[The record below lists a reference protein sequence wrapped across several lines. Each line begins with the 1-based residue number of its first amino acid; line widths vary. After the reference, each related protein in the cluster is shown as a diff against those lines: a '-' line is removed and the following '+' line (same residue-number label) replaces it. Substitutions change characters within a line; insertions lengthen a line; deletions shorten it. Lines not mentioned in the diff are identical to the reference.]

1 MQLSNEEIMQKGI
14 QCLVENLGEV
24 ETEYFIF
31 NLKRQSF
38 NYTEWQRDFFEQHF
52 NLNTF
57 LQTAQQTVDE
67 KPFNE
72 NPNCEVI

>member
-1 MQLSNEEIMQKGI
+1 MQLSNEEIMQKGM
-14 QCLVENLGEV
+14 QCLIENLGEV
-24 ETEYFIF
+24 ETENFIF

-67 KPFNE
+67 NALKN
-72 NPNCEVI
+72 NSKCEII